1 MRYIVHGA
9 GAIGSLVGGMLAEGG
24 AEVVLVARPE
34 HAAAINGRGLSIRS
48 RGGERQVKNLS
59 AVTTP
64 AEISPRSDDV
74 ILLTVKTA
82 QTSASVQELREIFP
96 EVTPIVC
103 LQNAVRNEEFAARRF
118 LHVYGGLAGL
128 SSTLIEP
135 GVIAQTL
142 DLRVGL
148 GNYPRGAGALAQEM
162 AADFTRG
169 GFKATTHQSV
179 MAVKWSKLILN
190 LNNATQAII
199 DCWVQLARV
208 LPAVSSFMA
217 EVQEEGY
224 HVLEVAGISLDDP
237 NNPYNV
243 PATIAGFRAVV
254 DDPAKIAEVRAQPPD
269 LRTYPSTWVDLKAKR
284 GETEA
289 GYFNGEIILLGEK
302 YGVPTP
308 FNSTLLQVV
317 EEMAAEKIEPGRH
330 RIEELADLVEQR
342 RLKIY
347 HQQIELH

>member
-1 MRYIVHGA
+1 
-9 GAIGSLVGGMLAEGG
+9 MLAEGG
-24 AEVVLVARPE
+24 AEVLLVARPE
-34 HAAAINGRGLSIRS
+34 HAAAVNERGLTIRS
-48 RGGERQVKNLS
+48 RDGERMVKNLS

-64 AEISPRSDDV
+64 AEISPRPGDV
-74 ILLTVKTA
+74 LLVTVKTG
-82 QTSASVQELREIFP
+82 QTSSSVQELREVFP
-96 EVTPIVC
+96 EETPIVC

-118 LHVYGGLAGL
+118 LHIYGGMAGL

-142 DLRVGL
+142 DLRIGL
-148 GNYPRGAGALAQEM
+148 GNYPRGVDALVRQM
-162 AADFTRG
+162 AADFARG
-169 GFKATTHQSV
+169 GFKVTTHQSV

-199 DCWVQLARV
+199 DCWVQLSRV
-208 LPAVSSFMA
+208 LPAVSRFMA
-217 EVQEEGY
+217 EVQQEGH

-237 NNPYNV
+237 DNPYDV
-243 PATIAGFRAVV
+243 RATIVAFRAVA
-254 DDPAKIAEVRAQPPD
+254 DDPAKIAEVRAMPYD

-317 EEMAAEKIEPGRH
+317 EEMAAEKIEPGRYT
-330 RIEELADLVEQR
+330 IEELADLVEQR

-347 HQQIELH
+347 HQQIEAH